1 MVNWKGKK
9 FGDWLWLANAFA
21 AIVLVNVLSSFY
33 FFRVDLTE
41 ENRYTIKDQT
51 REILSNLQ
59 DDVYVEV
66 FLEGDMNAGF
76 KRFQKSIIE
85 TLHEF
90 EIYSDNKVHFSLTNP
105 AAAEGTRAQS
115 EFMADLARRGVQPTN
130 VIDTRDGQRVE
141 KIIFPGAIISAS
153 GNEIGVNLLK
163 GNKAGT
169 PDEEINQS
177 IEGVEFELINAI
189 DKLTRLERKR
199 IGWITG
205 HGELDSLDI
214 ASFNNDLLESFDLF
228 KVNLP
233 SKKKLDQY
241 EALIIA
247 KPTRP
252 FSPSDKYKLD
262 QYIMHGG
269 KVVFLIDKLSAAMDS
284 ASRDDY
290 FALPYPMNLDDQLF
304 KYGVRINPDLIQDQ
318 HSAFYPVV
326 TGQAGGKSQFQLMN
340 WPFYPLINHYAELPF
355 TRNLDAVQLRF
366 ANSIDTVKA
375 VGIRKTPLLFS
386 SSASRK
392 LTTPVHISI
401 NDLRTVNSEE
411 FTAGPIPTGYLLEG
425 KFTSLYK
432 NRFLPADV
440 DTSSFLSEGKP
451 AKLVVISD
459 GDLARNE
466 INPRN
471 GQPQALGF
479 DPFTNYTF
487 ANRDLLINLMTW
499 LTEENG
505 LIQTRSKQ
513 VMIRP
518 LDREKIK
525 EGEMKWRLINLVLP
539 VALVCVY
546 GVLRALWRRKKYASF

>member
-9 FGDWLWLANAFA
+9 FGDWLWLANAFV

-33 FFRVDLTE
+33 FFQVDLTE

-130 VIDTRDGQRVE
+130 VIDTRDGQRIE

-153 GNEIGVNLLK
+153 GNEIGVNRVK

-269 KVVFLIDKLSAAMDS
+269 KVVFLIDKLAAAMDS

-318 HSAFYPVV
+318 HSAF
-326 TGQAGGKSQFQLMN
+326 
-340 WPFYPLINHYAELPF
+340 
-355 TRNLDAVQLRF
+355 
-366 ANSIDTVKA
+366 
-375 VGIRKTPLLFS
+375 
-386 SSASRK
+386 
-392 LTTPVHISI
+392 
-401 NDLRTVNSEE
+401 
-411 FTAGPIPTGYLLEG
+411 
-425 KFTSLYK
+425 
-432 NRFLPADV
+432 
-440 DTSSFLSEGKP
+440 
-451 AKLVVISD
+451 
-459 GDLARNE
+459 
-466 INPRN
+466 
-471 GQPQALGF
+471 
-479 DPFTNYTF
+479 
-487 ANRDLLINLMTW
+487 
-499 LTEENG
+499 
-505 LIQTRSKQ
+505 
-513 VMIRP
+513 
-518 LDREKIK
+518 
-525 EGEMKWRLINLVLP
+525 
-539 VALVCVY
+539 
-546 GVLRALWRRKKYASF
+546 